1 MRDISDLNTVL
12 NDPNLA
18 PDLRNIAEKVL
29 NHQRISNED
38 ANILF
43 EQGSLSYLG
52 SLANFIREEK
62 HGDNTY
68 FNRNFHIEPTNI
80 CLYTC
85 TFCSY

>member
-43 EQGSLSYLG
+43 EQGEPFLFGKFSQFYPEKKNMEITRTSIEIPTLSL
-52 SLANFIREEK
+52 
-62 HGDNTY
+62 
-68 FNRNFHIEPTNI
+68 PT
-80 CLYTC
+80 
-85 TFCSY
+85 FAADM

>member
-29 NHQRISNED
+29 NHQRISNEN

-43 EQGSLSYLG
+43 EQGSLSY
-52 SLANFIREEK
+52 FWEV
-62 HGDNTY
+62 
-68 FNRNFHIEPTNI
+68 
-80 CLYTC
+80 
-85 TFCSY
+85 